1 MQRQEAAEEQ
11 DKKNFWVSDMEA
23 VLAIFILLL
32 IFGSINVFSSSFIL
46 AQTNFGSPYFFL
58 QRQIFNL
65 AAGFFCFFLGCRVN
79 YHRWRMWIVP
89 VVIITILALIA
100 VLLFGAE
107 VNGSKRWLGT
117 AGVQVQPAEIAKLV
131 SLMLISAYAAHRVR
145 NDKPIDILF
154 VNPQYLLILFMGLLI
169 ELEPDGGTMFIV
181 IFVPFVILCIAG
193 LEKKKVFSTVAIF
206 AAAGALLSF
215 LQPYRLA
222 RLRVLLDPWADA
234 QGIGYQTVQSLSAI
248 GSGGLTGMGLG
259 MGVSKYNY
267 LPEAHTDFAFAVF
280 SQETGFFGVLLML
293 LLYAAFTVY
302 GARIANAAA
311 DAYGQFLAAG
321 ILLLIS
327 GQAVINLLMVG
338 GLLPVIGVPLPFISY
353 GGTSL
358 MISMA
363 SVGILLNI
371 GQHGSGAAKFS
382 KIQDDLEHEAAEK
395 KTKRHLRLVK
405 K

>member
-1 MQRQEAAEEQ
+1 MERQEATEEKG
-11 DKKNFWVSDMEA
+11 KKSFWVSDMEA
-23 VLAIFILLL
+23 VLAIFLVLLV
-32 IFGSINVFSSSFIL
+32 FGSINVFSSSFIL
-46 AQTNFGSPYFFL
+46 AQTNFGTPYFFL
-58 QRQIFNL
+58 QRQMFNL
-65 AAGFFCFFLGCRVN
+65 AAGFICFLLGCRVN
-79 YHRWRMWIVP
+79 YHRWRAWIVP
-89 VVIITILALIA
+89 VVAVTIIALIA

-117 AGVQVQPAEIAKLV
+117 AGFQIQPAEVAKLV
-131 SLMLISAYAAHRVR
+131 SLMLISAYTAYRVR

-154 VNPQYLLILFMGLLI
+154 FNPQYLIVLFMGLLI

-181 IFVPFVILCIAG
+181 IFVPFVLMCIAG
-193 LEKKKVFSTVAIF
+193 LEKTKVLTTVAIF
-206 AAAGALLSF
+206 AAAGAALSV

-222 RLRVLLDPWADA
+222 RLKVLLDPWADA

-259 MGVSKYNY
+259 MGVSKYSY
-267 LPEAHTDFAFAVF
+267 LPEAHTDFAFAIF
-280 SQETGFFGVLLML
+280 SQETGFLGVILVLV
-293 LLYAAFTVY
+293 LYAAFTVY

-311 DAYGQFLAAG
+311 DAYGQFLATG

-371 GQHGSGAAKFS
+371 GQHGSGASSRSKLREALERDVAK
-382 KIQDDLEHEAAEK
+382 KRAE
-395 KTKRHLRLVK
+395 RHLRLVK

>member
-1 MQRQEAAEEQ
+1 MERQEAAE
-11 DKKNFWVSDMEA
+11 DKGKKSFWVSDMEA
-23 VLAIFILLL
+23 VLAIFLVLLV
-32 IFGSINVFSSSFIL
+32 FGSINVFSSSFVL
-46 AQTNFGSPYFFL
+46 AETTFGTPYFFL
-58 QRQIFNL
+58 QRQLFNL
-65 AAGFFCFFLGCRVN
+65 AAGFICFFLGCRVN
-79 YHRWRMWIVP
+79 YHRWRAWIVP
-89 VVIITILALIA
+89 VVIITILSLIA
-100 VLLFGAE
+100 VLLVGAE

-117 AGVQVQPAEIAKLV
+117 AGFQIQPAEIAKLV
-131 SLMLISAYAAHRVR
+131 SLMLISAYAAYRVR

-154 VNPQYLLILFMGLLI
+154 PNPQYLLVLFMGLLI

-181 IFVPFVILCIAG
+181 IFVPFMLLCIAG
-193 LEKKKVFSTVAIF
+193 LQKTKVLTTFAVF
-206 AAAGALLSF
+206 AAAGAALSV

-222 RLRVLLDPWADA
+222 RLKVLLDPWADS

-259 MGVSKYNY
+259 MGVSKYSY
-267 LPEAHTDFAFAVF
+267 LPEAHTDFAFAIF
-280 SQETGFFGVLLML
+280 SQETGFLGVILVLV
-293 LLYAAFTVY
+293 LYSAFTVY
-302 GARIANAAA
+302 GARIANAAS
-311 DAYGQFLAAG
+311 DAYGQFLATG

-371 GQHGSGAAKFS
+371 GQHGTGASNRSKLREALERDVAK
-382 KIQDDLEHEAAEK
+382 KKAE
-395 KTKRHLRLVK
+395 RHLRLVK

>member
-1 MQRQEAAEEQ
+1 MERQEAAEEKG
-11 DKKNFWVSDMEA
+11 KKSFWVSDMEA
-23 VLAIFILLL
+23 VLAIFIVLLV
-32 IFGSINVFSSSFIL
+32 FGSINVFSSSFIL
-46 AQTNFGSPYFFL
+46 AETTFGTPYFFL
-58 QRQIFNL
+58 QRQLFNL

-79 YHRWRMWIVP
+79 YHRWRSWMGL
-89 VVIITILALIA
+89 VVSITILALIA
-100 VLLFGAE
+100 VLLVGTE

-117 AGVQVQPAEIAKLV
+117 AGLQIQPAEVAKLV
-131 SLMLISAYAAHRVR
+131 SLMLISAYAAYRVR

-154 VNPQYLLILFMGLLI
+154 FNPQYMIVLFMGLLI

-181 IFVPFVILCIAG
+181 VFVPFVLMCIAG
-193 LEKKKVFSTVAIF
+193 LQHTKVLGMGAVFLTAVA
-206 AAAGALLSF
+206 ALSF

-222 RLRVLLDPWADA
+222 RLKILLDPWADA

-259 MGVSKYNY
+259 MGVSKYSY
-267 LPEAHTDFAFAVF
+267 LPEAHTDFAFAIF

-293 LLYAAFTVY
+293 VLYAAFTVY

-311 DAYGQFLAAG
+311 DAYGQFLATG

-327 GQAVINLLMVG
+327 GQAMVNLLMVG

-371 GQHGSGAAKFS
+371 GQHGTGASRSDRMRAE
-382 KIQDDLEHEAAEK
+382 LERDVARKKAA
-395 KTKRHLRLVK
+395 RLHLVK

>member
-1 MQRQEAAEEQ
+1 MERQEAAE
-11 DKKNFWVSDMEA
+11 DKGKKSFWVSDMEA
-23 VLAIFILLL
+23 VLAIFIVLLV
-32 IFGSINVFSSSFIL
+32 FGSINVFSSSFIL
-46 AQTNFGSPYFFL
+46 AETTFGTPYFFL
-58 QRQIFNL
+58 QRQLFNL
-65 AAGFFCFFLGCRVN
+65 AAGFFFLGCRVN
-79 YHRWRMWIVP
+79 YHRWRAWIVP
-89 VVIITILALIA
+89 VVIITILSLVA
-100 VLLFGAE
+100 VLLVGAE

-117 AGVQVQPAEIAKLV
+117 AGFQIQPAEIAKLV
-131 SLMLISAYAAHRVR
+131 SLMLISAYAAYRVR

-154 VNPQYLLILFMGLLI
+154 PNPQYLLVLFMGLLI

-181 IFVPFVILCIAG
+181 ISVPFVLLCIAG
-193 LEKKKVFSTVAIF
+193 LQKTKVLTTFAVF
-206 AAAGALLSF
+206 AAAGAALSV

-222 RLRVLLDPWADA
+222 RLKVLLDPWADS

-259 MGVSKYNY
+259 MGVSKYSY
-267 LPEAHTDFAFAVF
+267 LPEAHTDFAFAIF
-280 SQETGFFGVLLML
+280 SQETGFLGVILVLV
-293 LLYAAFTVY
+293 LYSAFTVY
-302 GARIANAAA
+302 GARIANAAS
-311 DAYGQFLAAG
+311 DAYGQFLATG

-371 GQHGSGAAKFS
+371 GQHGTGASNRSKLREALERDVAK
-382 KIQDDLEHEAAEK
+382 KKAEH
-395 KTKRHLRLVK
+395 HLRLVK

>member
-1 MQRQEAAEEQ
+1 MERQEAAEEKG
-11 DKKNFWVSDMEA
+11 KKSFWVSDMEA
-23 VLAIFILLL
+23 VLAIFIVLLV
-32 IFGSINVFSSSFIL
+32 FGSINVFSSSFIL
-46 AQTNFGSPYFFL
+46 AETTFGTPYFFL
-58 QRQIFNL
+58 QRQMFNL
-65 AAGFFCFFLGCRVN
+65 AAGFFCFILGCRVN
-79 YHRWRMWIVP
+79 YHRWRVWIVP
-89 VVIITILALIA
+89 VVAITILALIA
-100 VLLFGAE
+100 VLLVGTE

-117 AGVQVQPAEIAKLV
+117 AGLQIQPAEIAKLV
-131 SLMLISAYAAHRVR
+131 SLMLISAYAAYRVR
-145 NDKPIDILF
+145 NDKPIELLF
-154 VNPQYLLILFMGLLI
+154 FNPQYI
-169 ELEPDGGTMFIV
+169 IV
-181 IFVPFVILCIAG
+181 LMCIAG
-193 LEKKKVFSTVAIF
+193 LEKVKVMSTFAVF
-206 AAAGALLSF
+206 AAAGAALSV

-222 RLRVLLDPWADA
+222 RLKVLLDPWADS

-259 MGVSKYNY
+259 MGVSKYSY
-267 LPEAHTDFAFAVF
+267 LPEAHTDFAFAIF
-280 SQETGFFGVLLML
+280 SQETGFLGVILVLV
-293 LLYAAFTVY
+293 LYSAFTVY

-311 DAYGQFLAAG
+311 DAYGQFLATG

-371 GQHGSGAAKFS
+371 GQHGTGASNRSKLREALERDVAK
-382 KIQDDLEHEAAEK
+382 KKAE
-395 KTKRHLRLVK
+395 RHLRLVK

>member
-1 MQRQEAAEEQ
+1 MEKQGESEKG
-11 DKKNFWVSDMEA
+11 KKAFWVSDMEA
-23 VLAIFILLL
+23 VFAIFIVLLV
-32 IFGSINVFSSSFIL
+32 FGSINVFSSSFVL
-46 AQTNFGSPYFFL
+46 AETNFGTPYFFL
-58 QRQIFNL
+58 QRQLINL
-65 AAGFFCFFLGCRVN
+65 AAGFFCFVLGCRVN
-79 YHRWRMWIVP
+79 YHRWRSWMGL
-89 VVIITILALIA
+89 VVSITILALIA
-100 VLLFGAE
+100 VLLVGTE

-117 AGVQVQPAEIAKLV
+117 AGLQIQPAEVAKLV
-131 SLMLISAYAAHRVR
+131 SLMLISAYAAYRVR

-154 VNPQYLLILFMGLLI
+154 FNPQYMIVLFMGLLI

-181 IFVPFVILCIAG
+181 VFVPFVLMCIAG
-193 LEKKKVFSTVAIF
+193 LQHTKVLGMGAVFLTAVA
-206 AAAGALLSF
+206 ALSF

-222 RLRVLLDPWADA
+222 RLKILLDPWADA

-259 MGVSKYNY
+259 MGVSKYSY
-267 LPEAHTDFAFAVF
+267 LPEAHTDFAFAIF

-293 LLYAAFTVY
+293 VLYAAFTVY

-311 DAYGQFLAAG
+311 DAYGQFLATG

-327 GQAVINLLMVG
+327 GQAMVNLLMVG

-371 GQHGSGAAKFS
+371 GQHGTGASRSDRMRAE
-382 KIQDDLEHEAAEK
+382 LERDVARKKAA
-395 KTKRHLRLVK
+395 RLHLVK